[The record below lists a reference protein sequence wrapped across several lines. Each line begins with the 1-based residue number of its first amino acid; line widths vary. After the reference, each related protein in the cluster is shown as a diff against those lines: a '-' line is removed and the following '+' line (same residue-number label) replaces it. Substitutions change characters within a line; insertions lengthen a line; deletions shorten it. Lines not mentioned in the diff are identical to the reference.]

1 MCVIYQ
7 GQTPTHEM
15 RVRLQGLIIGA
26 VNVAGCKHNADI
38 VFALDASGS
47 IEKDNFVIMEDYVR
61 DVIYGLDVDGSSRV
75 GVLTF
80 GSNAQV
86 RIDYSNIPSCM
97 LAFY

>member
-1 MCVIYQ
+1 M
-7 GQTPTHEM
+7 TTHEM
-15 RVRLQGLIIGA
+15 RVRLQGLLVCV

-47 IEKDNFVIMEDYVR
+47 IDKDNFVIMEDYVR

-97 LAFY
+97 LALY